1 MAHSPL
7 VDALLSSSAYSDRPS
22 AISLVQTHIS
32 NVFLTPEFVYKVK
45 KSVDF
50 GFLDFSTLER
60 RRFFCLEEVR
70 LNSRLAPD
78 IYLGVVPIFRVD
90 DRLEGG
96 DSLAFKVGDVF
107 IDKTGDSKG
116 AEAAEDTQVEDTW
129 VIVEYAVKM
138 RRIEAGT
145 ILDEMIRQGRATQGT
160 MRRVARAI
168 AAFHEKAVIIQP
180 EAIQPGTLQANS
192 TCDKDQVDTI
202 VHNVMDNFTRIE
214 AFIVDGPG
222 ATISGRRV
230 AVLREFSASFI
241 AKNRELLEARVSDGF
256 IRDCHGDIHVD
267 HVVVADSISIFDCIE
282 FSERL
287 RLCDI
292 VADAGFL
299 SMDLEYLGR
308 GDLAKVFEDEYKKAA
323 GDVAPPELWNFYK
336 CYRAVV
342 RGKVAS
348 LKSGGADIGEE
359 ERRTA
364 TGDAIRHFHLAELY
378 AKGGFRP
385 ALVIVSGLTATGKST
400 LVSAIRGA
408 GSMKVISTDATR
420 RKIFNVA
427 EGEHRRGEFGK
438 DIYTEGSVARVYGA
452 VFKEAED
459 WLRLG
464 RSVVLDATFS
474 KKKYLRHARAI
485 AENSNL
491 PCFIIE
497 CVASDE
503 SVKARMKKRLTENN
517 SLSDATYETYQ
528 DMKKSFEPIEGDCLR
543 INTDGDLS
551 EITELAIRKVFGC
564 VS

>member
-1 MAHSPL
+1 MVHSPL
-7 VDALLSSSAYSDRPS
+7 VDAMLCSSAYSDRPA

-45 KSVDF
+45 KPVDF
-50 GFLDFSTLER
+50 DFLDFSTLDL

-90 DRLEGG
+90 DG
-96 DSLAFKVGDVF
+96 DGLVFKVGDDF
-107 IDKTGDSKG
+107 IGKTDDFLH
-116 AEAAEDTQVEDTW
+116 AEVAEDSH
-129 VIVEYAVKM
+129 VIADYAVKM

-145 ILDEMIRQGRATQGT
+145 ILDEMIRLGKASPDT
-160 MRRVARAI
+160 MRRVAQAI
-168 AAFHEKAVIIQP
+168 AAFHKKA
-180 EAIQPGTLQANS
+180 EAIQPETIQPNP

-202 VHNVMDNFTRIE
+202 AFNVMDNFTRIE
-214 AFIVDGPG
+214 SFIGEG
-222 ATISGRRV
+222 LGTTITKRRV
-230 AVLREFSASFI
+230 NELREFSASFI
-241 AKNRELLEARVSDGF
+241 ADNRDLLEARVSGGF

-267 HVVVADSISIFDCIE
+267 HVIVTDEISIFDCIE

-287 RLCDI
+287 RLCDT

-308 GDLAKVFEDEYKKAA
+308 GDLANVFEDEYKKAS
-323 GDVAPPELWNFYK
+323 GDAAPVELWNFYK

-348 LKSGGADIGEE
+348 LKSGGADIDEE

-364 TGDAIRHFHLAELY
+364 IGDAIGHFHVAEFY

-385 ALVIVSGLTATGKST
+385 ALVIVAGLTATGKST
-400 LVSAIRGA
+400 LVTAIKGA
-408 GSMKVISTDATR
+408 GSMKVISTDAIR

-438 DIYTEGSVARVYGA
+438 DIYTEDSVARVYRA
-452 VFKEAED
+452 VFKEADE

-464 RSVVLDATFS
+464 RSVILDATFS
-474 KKKYLRHARAI
+474 KKKYLQDARAI
-485 AENSNL
+485 SESNNAL
-491 PCFIIE
+491 CFVIE

-503 SVKARMKKRLTENN
+503 SVKARMKKRLTEKN

-528 DMKKSFEPIEGDCLR
+528 EMKKSFEPIEGDCLR
-543 INTDGDLS
+543 INTNGDIN
-551 EITELAIRKVFGC
+551 EIAELAIRKVFGGMP
-564 VS
+564 

>member
-1 MAHSPL
+1 MVHSPL
-7 VDALLSSSAYSDRPS
+7 VDALLCSSAYSDRPGT
-22 AISLVQTHIS
+22 ISLVQTHIS

-45 KSVDF
+45 KPVDF
-50 GFLDFSTLER
+50 GFLDFTTLDK

-78 IYLGVVPIFRVD
+78 VYLGVVPIFKV
-90 DRLEGG
+90 G
-96 DSLAFKVGDVF
+96 DGDGEVFKVGDDF
-107 IDKTGDSKG
+107 IDKTDDFKRTG
-116 AEAAEDTQVEDTW
+116 AAEDSQVIAD
-129 VIVEYAVKM
+129 YAVKM

-145 ILDEMIRQGRATQGT
+145 ILDEMIRQGRASQDTL
-160 MRRVARAI
+160 RRVAQAI
-168 AAFHEKAVIIQP
+168 AAFHKKAKVIQP
-180 EAIQPGTLQANS
+180 ATIRPSS

-202 VHNVMDNFTRIE
+202 VHNIMDNFTRIE
-214 AFIVDGPG
+214 AFVGDGSE
-222 ATISGRRV
+222 ATISRRRV
-230 AVLREFSASFI
+230 TELREFSASFI
-241 AKNRELLEARVSDGF
+241 ANNRELLEARVSGGF

-308 GDLAKVFEDEYKKAA
+308 GDLAEVFEDEYKKAS
-323 GDVAPPELWNFYK
+323 GDVAPVELWNLYK

-348 LKSGGADIGEE
+348 LKSGGADIDEE

-364 TGDAIRHFHLAELY
+364 IGDAIGHFHIAELY

-385 ALVIVSGLTATGKST
+385 VLVIVSGLTATGKST
-400 LVSAIRGA
+400 LVTAIKGA
-408 GSMKVISTDATR
+408 GSMKVISTDAVR
-420 RKIFNVA
+420 RKIFNIA

-438 DIYTEGSVARVYGA
+438 DIYTEDSVAKVYEA
-452 VFKEAED
+452 VFKEAAE

-464 RSVVLDATFS
+464 RSVILDATFS
-474 KKKYLRHARAI
+474 KKKYLQHARAV
-485 AENSNL
+485 AENNKAL
-491 PCFIIE
+491 CFVIE

-503 SVKARMKKRLTENN
+503 SVKARMAKRLTEKN
-517 SLSDATYETYQ
+517 SLSDATYETYKE
-528 DMKKSFEPIEGDCLR
+528 MKKSFEPIEGDCIR
-543 INTDGDLS
+543 INTDGDLN
-551 EITELAIRKVFGC
+551 EITELVIRKVFGGR
-564 VS
+564 S